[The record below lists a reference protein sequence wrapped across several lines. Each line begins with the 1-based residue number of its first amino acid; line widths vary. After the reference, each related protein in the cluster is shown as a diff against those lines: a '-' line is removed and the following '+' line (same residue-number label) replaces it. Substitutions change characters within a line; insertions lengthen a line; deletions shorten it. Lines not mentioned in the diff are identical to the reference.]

1 MKIERYRVLME
12 RYAATAVFTC
22 AAVLAAFLCAAK
34 CCAAADTHLL
44 PQKPDLNVTY
54 ISLRPL
60 YAGYYLDYPNDIPT
74 FWVVDEKAPDGKR
87 EVSREEYQK
96 LIKFQ
101 HAAGDEVTFTAHIR
115 NNGFVPSPETDYRL
129 YIDNEEVG
137 QGNIEA
143 LEPDEEATVEYKWA
157 YLEGRHTF
165 SCEVDIDNNVDE
177 ICEMNNRLT
186 DPTHGI
192 GLTIRAYTKEHYRAF
207 RSTPNIWGSYSFEDW
222 CQAHIQEW
230 RKAFREAIYPA
241 TPEGVLRGIRFD
253 GIYTALEDPGVEQY
267 RIDVADSLARTGR
280 DYQGPEFKAHR
291 ADPIAWRIAPKIEQ
305 IPEYATKI
313 DRGLIHELC
322 HQCGIIDIY
331 QIGIG
336 LEHNLVPDPNGH
348 FSWATMGSYRQH
360 NDLMAVFGPTEGVPQ
375 KGLFREHTA
384 AAFNSE
390 MNKPRWGFGLYLFD
404 VPKHNIVEVLDNRG
418 QPIPGAKIKL
428 YQQEIY
434 THIIGTIPPKIGVT
448 DSEGTWDIGPRPID
462 KVHVVGSNA
471 LMLLDIQAYHQWEQ
485 HYLVLTE
492 MNIAYWRGDK
502 ESHVYT
508 IETGIAPPGSVP
520 APKNAT
526 IEPLSAEKGVL
537 TWEYPEDVRNV
548 QKFIVLK
555 RSDRFGTVY
564 EPPFEEIVA
573 EVYAI
578 ERSAEVDIKSNTRV
592 FFTVVAVDQMGD
604 RSGYSDL
611 VVYPN
616 DQILPET
623 SRICGIVYTP
633 DGSFLGV
640 NTDVA
645 TLYGLD
651 SRGGRL
657 NFGTNIKLPARYN
670 AKDKVGPIV
679 SDSKG
684 VLYVPYAEGGFVY
697 RVDARKATLLGN
709 LECSAFEAPC
719 GIAIDSRQNLYVTD
733 LGSRKVNII
742 TRRGKLLGSIDGK
755 DESGD
760 ELFKA
765 PTRVYVDKKGLVY
778 VVDCVLN
785 EQDWRLSPGSVHVFG
800 KKPGA
805 KWDYEHKLT
814 IDGLVWPQGIV
825 VDDEGRIY
833 VGVSSGLEVYD
844 PTGEKIATWGGKP
857 YGNRG
862 GAQTIYAMTWAPDG
876 CLVVS
881 QGLTL
886 QTVIRVTSDEIFK
899 E

>member
-1 MKIERYRVLME
+1 MKQYR
-12 RYAATAVFTC
+12 AAAAFICTAL
-22 AAVLAAFLCAAK
+22 LATFLCATK
-34 CCAAADTHLL
+34 CCAAEDTPPL

-60 YAGYYLDYPNDIPT
+60 YAGYYLAYPNDIPT
-74 FWVVDEKAPDGKR
+74 FWVNDPKAANGKR
-87 EVSREEYQK
+87 EVSREEYQE
-96 LIKFQ
+96 LTKFM
-101 HAAGDEVTFTAHIR
+101 HAKGDDVTFTAHIR
-115 NNGFVPSPETDYRL
+115 NNGFRPSPETEYRL
-129 YIDNEEVG
+129 YIDDKEVQKG
-137 QGNIEA
+137 TIKA
-143 LEPDEEATVEYKWA
+143 LDPDEEATVQYKWV
-157 YLEGRHTF
+157 YLEGQHTI
-165 SCEVDIDNNVDE
+165 SCEVDPNDTIDE

-241 TPEGVLRGIRFD
+241 TPQGILRGIRFD
-253 GIYTALEDPGVEQY
+253 GIYRSLDDPGVEEK
-267 RIDVADSLARTGR
+267 RTAVAASLAKIGR
-280 DYQGPEFKAHR
+280 DYNGPDFELHR
-291 ADPIAWRIAPKIEQ
+291 KDPISWRIAPRIEQ
-305 IPEYATKI
+305 IPEYSKKI

-360 NDLMAVFGPTEGVPQ
+360 NDMMAVFGPIEGVPQ

-418 QPIPGAKIKL
+418 RPIRRAKIKL

-434 THIIGTIPPKIGVT
+434 THIIGTIPPKTGVT
-448 DSEGTWDIGPRPID
+448 DSEGKWDMGAKPID
-462 KVHVVGSNA
+462 KIHVVGSNA
-471 LMLLDIQAYHQWEQ
+471 LMLLDIQAYDQWEQ

-492 MNIAYWRGDK
+492 MNIAYWRGDR
-502 ESHVYT
+502 ERHVYT
-508 IETGIAPPGSVP
+508 IQTGIAPPDAVP
-520 APKNAT
+520 APKNAA
-526 IEPLSAEKGVL
+526 IQPLSAGKGLL
-537 TWEYPEDVRNV
+537 TWEYPADVRNV
-548 QKFIVLK
+548 QKFVVLK

-573 EVYAI
+573 EIYAS

-592 FFTVVAVDQMGD
+592 FFTVVAVDQMGN
-604 RSGYSDL
+604 RSGYSDI

-633 DGSFLGV
+633 DGAFYGV

-651 SRGGRL
+651 PKGGRL
-657 NFGTNIKLPARYN
+657 NFGTDIRFPSRNN

-684 VLYVPYAEGGFVY
+684 ILYLPYEEGGFIY
-697 RVDARKATLLGN
+697 RVDSKKAKLLEN
-709 LECSAFEAPC
+709 LKCKALEAPS
-719 GIAIDSRQNLYVTD
+719 GVAIDSDENLYVTD
-733 LGSRKVNII
+733 IRSKKVRII
-742 TRRGKLLGSIDGK
+742 TRDGTLLGSIDGK
-755 DESGD
+755 EQNQKG
-760 ELFKA
+760 LFKA
-765 PTRVYVDKKGLVY
+765 PSKIYVDKRGRVYVADYVLDDKDY
-778 VVDCVLN
+778 
-785 EQDWRLSPGSVHVFG
+785 RLSPGSVHVFS

-805 KWDYEHKLT
+805 KYEFEYDFS
-814 IDGLVWPQGIV
+814 IAGLLWPQGV
-825 VDDEGRIY
+825 LADDEGRIY
-833 VGVSSGLEVYD
+833 VGHSRGIQVFDSE
-844 PTGEKIATWGGKP
+844 GEKIASWVGKP

-862 GAQTIYAMTWAPDG
+862 GAEIIYAMTWAPDG

-886 QTVIRVTSDEIFK
+886 QTIIRVTSDEIFT